1 MRASIYIQ
9 IGPHRVQD
17 QRTSATVTRAV
28 PARFSTSSSTDF
40 LSYHTWATVS
50 YYSLRSSSGLDPP
63 SLSSLPSP
71 QPILIPPCQLQS
83 PSPISAPCLTRRPWL
98 GPRVAHRP
106 APGPG
111 KVQQRQRRRRRQAAA
126 GGTLGAASALAGP
139 GLESCR
145 APRKPTCSLQSTQRR
160 TLRDTSS
167 SSDRSPAPGPA
178 PRVTTPLAPFK
189 GLSRSSAAG
198 AAAR

>member
-126 GGTLGAASALAGP
+126 GGTLGAASALRVLP
-139 GLESCR
+139 SSFPDPS
-145 APRKPTCSLQSTQRR
+145 PRFVNYIFPPEKPELIQPSFFSACSLACR
-160 TLRDTSS
+160 LPS
-167 SSDRSPAPGPA
+167 SSDRLGGRVSRRHEAPTLQP
-178 PRVTTPLAPFK
+178 V
-189 GLSRSSAAG
+189 
-198 AAAR
+198 

>member
-1 MRASIYIQ
+1 MA
-9 IGPHRVQD
+9 HRVQD
-17 QRTSATVTRAV
+17 QRTSATVTVTV

-40 LSYHTWATVS
+40 LNSHTWTTVS
-50 YYSLRSSSGLDPP
+50 YYSLPSSSGLDPP

-71 QPILIPPCQLQS
+71 QPILIPTCQPQS
-83 PSPISAPCLTRRPWL
+83 PFPISAPCLTRRPWL
-98 GPRVAHRP
+98 GPRGVHRP

-111 KVQQRQRRRRRQAAA
+111 KARQRQRRRRRQAVG
-126 GGTLGAASALAGP
+126 GGTLGAASAPAGP
-139 GLESCR
+139 GLEPYR
-145 APRKPTCSLQSTQRR
+145 ALRKPTCSVQSTQSQ

-198 AAAR
+198 AGAR

>member
-9 IGPHRVQD
+9 IGPQSTGSANVGHCHRNCACQV
-17 QRTSATVTRAV
+17 
-28 PARFSTSSSTDF
+28 FNF
-40 LSYHTWATVS
+40 LKHGLSELPHLDNS
-50 YYSLRSSSGLDPP
+50 FLLSSSGLDPP

-71 QPILIPPCQLQS
+71 KRILIPTCQPQS

-98 GPRVAHRP
+98 GPRGVHRP

-111 KVQQRQRRRRRQAAA
+111 KARQRQRRRRRQAVA
-126 GGTLGAASALAGP
+126 GGTLGAASAPAGP
-139 GLESCR
+139 GLEPCR
-145 APRKPTCSLQSTQRR
+145 APRKPTCSVQSTQSQ

-178 PRVTTPLAPFK
+178 SRVTTPLALFK
-189 GLSRSSAAG
+189 GLSRSSAASAG
-198 AAAR
+198 AR

>member
-1 MRASIYIQ
+1 MA
-9 IGPHRVQD
+9 HRVQD
-17 QRTSATVTRAV
+17 QRTSATVTVTV

-40 LSYHTWATVS
+40 LNYHTWTTVS
-50 YYSLRSSSGLDPP
+50 YYSLPSSSGLDPP
-63 SLSSLPSP
+63 SLSSLPSL
-71 QPILIPPCQLQS
+71 QPILIPTCQPQC
-83 PSPISAPCLTRRPWL
+83 PFPISAPCLTRRPWL
-98 GPRVAHRP
+98 GPRGVHRP

-111 KVQQRQRRRRRQAAA
+111 KARQRQRRRRRQAVG
-126 GGTLGAASALAGP
+126 GGTLGAASAPAGP
-139 GLESCR
+139 GLEPCR
-145 APRKPTCSLQSTQRR
+145 ALRKPTCSVQSTQSQ

-198 AAAR
+198 AGAR